1 MEAGRVSSGEGTGPS
16 KGPDRRG
23 RRRTRWRLHGW
34 VERLALSSG
43 PDVLALLVSQGE
55 VSLEALDAFSAWSE
69 GAGTDSAHRVRE
81 LEHSADDVRRAL
93 VTALKE
99 SLATPIGQEDLFV
112 LSERCDR
119 VVNRVKNIV
128 READTMGWAPDAY
141 AAQMAKDLRQGM
153 ASILDGF
160 KGLTARGDETSEAA
174 LQATRCVRRV
184 EHNYR
189 RAMAEILGRPDLREV
204 FTAREMYR
212 LYVGASEAL
221 EALSD
226 RLWYS
231 VLAEP

>member
-1 MEAGRVSSGEGTGPS
+1 MNNTTPPEKKRSGHGS
-16 KGPDRRG
+16 
-23 RRRTRWRLHGW
+23 RWRLHGW
-34 VERLALSSG
+34 VERLSLSSG
-43 PDVLALLVSQGE
+43 HEVMALLSAQGE
-55 VSLEALDAFSAWSE
+55 VSLRALEAFESWSKDPTGESATS
-69 GAGTDSAHRVRE
+69 VRE
-81 LEHSADDVRRAL
+81 LEHAADDARFRLWA
-93 VTALKE
+93 ALKV
-99 SLATPIGQEDLFV
+99 SLATPVGQEDLFV

-128 READTMGWAPDAY
+128 REAATMGWAPDAY

-226 RLWYS
+226 RLWYA